1 VALKI
6 IFSLTFKY
14 SIMKTVIYSLSTP
27 MFVLFLGLTFFGC
40 QKDDSFCIQDY
51 KTSINAKSGDVSFK
65 LPNGTSYKGLGAL
78 PSVITI
84 GEYSGQWQ
92 SVVTKQTNVGVGQEV
107 ELVHFF
113 DDGKG
118 NAFWTNDKAVFM
130 PLDNTGARFK
140 LVNVF
145 KIIDGTGAFEC
156 AQGQFVNDGGV
167 DFISGTLTGTMTG
180 SICGGCDQ

>member
-1 VALKI
+1 MKT
-6 IFSLTFKY
+6 IFNSLAASTFMLLLSLTF
-14 SIMKTVIYSLSTP
+14 
-27 MFVLFLGLTFFGC
+27 LGC
-40 QKDDSFCIQDY
+40 KKDESFCIQDY
-51 KTSINAKSGDVSFK
+51 KTPINAKSGEVSFK

-84 GEYSGQWQ
+84 GDYSGQWQ

-156 AQGQFVNDGGV
+156 AQGQFVNDGSV
-167 DFISGTLTGTMTG
+167 DFIAGTLTGTMTG
-180 SICGGCDQ
+180 SICGGCDR